1 MVMILEI
8 NNLQHSYDGT
18 TQSIKNV
25 NFKVRSGEFISILGH
40 SGCGKSTLLRLI
52 AGLEE
57 QTEGTIKINGEI
69 ISDDKFQTPT
79 EKRGLGLVVQE
90 KALFPHLSVLKNTS
104 FGIKN
109 NAAGR
114 SKAMDLLD
122 LFEVSHLSSK
132 YPNEISGGEQ
142 QRVALARALAPEPR
156 ILLLD
161 EPFNALDEEL
171 KNNLHNETKKII
183 EEKNLT
189 VLMVS
194 HDKNEATFFSDRQ
207 IIMENGRIIEEID

>member
-1 MVMILEI
+1 MILEI

-18 TQSIKNV
+18 TQSIKDV

-57 QTEGTIKINGEI
+57 QTKGTIKINGEI

-109 NAAGR
+109 NEAGR

-122 LFEVSHLSSK
+122 LFEVSHLASK

-142 QRVALARALAPEPR
+142 QRVALARALAPEPI

-207 IIMENGRIIEEID
+207 IIMENGRIIEEIDQ

>member
-1 MVMILEI
+1 MILEI

-25 NFKVRSGEFISILGH
+25 NFKVKSGEFISILGH

-57 QTEGTIKINGEI
+57 QTKGTIKINGEI

-109 NAAGR
+109 NEAGR
-114 SKAMDLLD
+114 SKAMDLLE
-122 LFEVSHLSSK
+122 LFEVSHLASK

-183 EEKNLT
+183 EEKKLT

>member
-1 MVMILEI
+1 MILEI

-18 TQSIKNV
+18 TQSIKDV
-25 NFKVRSGEFISILGH
+25 NFKVKSGEFISILGH

-57 QTEGTIKINGEI
+57 QTKGTIKINGEI

-109 NAAGR
+109 NEVGR
-114 SKAMDLLD
+114 SKAMDLLE
-122 LFEVSHLSSK
+122 LFEVSHLASK

-142 QRVALARALAPEPR
+142 QRVALARALAPEPI

-171 KNNLHNETKKII
+171 KDNLHNETKKII

>member
-1 MVMILEI
+1 MILEI

-18 TQSIKNV
+18 TQSIRDV
-25 NFKVRSGEFISILGH
+25 SFKVRSGEFISILGH

-57 QTEGTIKINGEI
+57 QAEGTIKINGEI
-69 ISDDKFQTPT
+69 ISNDKFQTPT

-109 NAAGR
+109 NEAGR

-122 LFEVSHLSSK
+122 LFEVSHLASK

-194 HDKNEATFFSDRQ
+194 HDKNEATFFSDKQ
-207 IIMENGRIIEEID
+207 IIMENGRIIEEIDQ

>member
-1 MVMILEI
+1 MILEI

-25 NFKVRSGEFISILGH
+25 NFKVKSGEFISILGH

-57 QTEGTIKINGEI
+57 QTKGTIKINGEI

-109 NAAGR
+109 NEVGR
-114 SKAMDLLD
+114 SKAMDLLE
-122 LFEVSHLSSK
+122 LFEVSHLASK

-142 QRVALARALAPEPR
+142 QRVALARALAPEPI

-161 EPFNALDEEL
+161 EPFNALDEDL

>member
-1 MVMILEI
+1 MILEI

-18 TQSIKNV
+18 TQSIKDV

-109 NAAGR
+109 NEVGR
-114 SKAMDLLD
+114 SKAMDLLE
-122 LFEVSHLSSK
+122 LFEVSHLASK

-142 QRVALARALAPEPR
+142 QRVALARALAPEPI

-161 EPFNALDEEL
+161 EPFNALDEDL